1 MLATIIDLCDAVI
14 DTLREALLDQSLTI
28 TSRVG
33 NIDVTYITRI
43 HPLEQCWS
51 RWIDIAKET
60 LELVSKGDRVKI
72 ISKPTLEREGRIG
85 SKIEGVKSIVTGTGN
100 PIINTVY
107 TRSIRSEKDGVIA
120 LFGTLN

>member
-1 MLATIIDLCDAVI
+1 MTSA
-14 DTLREALLDQSLTI
+14 
-28 TSRVG
+28 SRVG
-33 NIDVTYITRI
+33 NIDVTYIAGI
-43 HPLEQCWS
+43 HPLEKCRS

-72 ISKPTLEREGRIG
+72 ISKPTHEIEGRIG

-100 PIINTVY
+100 PIINTVF
-107 TRSIRSEKDGVIA
+107 TRRIRSKKDGVIA